1 MDQLEAL
8 KQRWQATEQDFPK
21 VSYQDIYAMLLKKS
35 SSIVKWIVIIS
46 VCEIALWT
54 VLSFFVPENSR
65 EFTDEMGLKSMF
77 LGINIFNYIVTAAF
91 IYLFYQNYKK
101 IQTTG
106 TVKELMG
113 NILRTRKTVHYFVY
127 YNIGMATLLLIG
139 SNIYYYYNQDKLAE
153 LLRQDDTFGGLPAET
168 FINVN
173 IAAGIILIGFLALFY
188 YVIYGLL
195 LRRLK
200 RNYKELK
207 KMELQ

>member
-8 KQRWQATEQDFPK
+8 KKQWQATEQEFPK
-21 VSYQDIYAMLLKKS
+21 LSYQDIYAMILKKS

-54 VLSFFVPENSR
+54 ILSFFVPESSR
-65 EFTDEMGLKSMF
+65 EFNNDMGLKSVF
-77 LGINIFNYIVTAAF
+77 TGINIFTYAVTAVF

-101 IQTTG
+101 IQATSTI
-106 TVKELMG
+106 KELMG

-139 SNIYYYYNQDKLAE
+139 INVYYYYNQDKLTA
-153 LLRQDDTFGGLPAET
+153 LLREDDSFGGLPAET

-173 IAAGIILIGFLALFY
+173 IIAGILLIGFLALFY

-200 RNYKELK
+200 RNYKELEK
-207 KMELQ
+207 IEV

>member
-8 KQRWQATEQDFPK
+8 KEQWQTTEQEFPK
-21 VSYQDIYAMLLKKS
+21 LSYQDIYAMLLKKS

-54 VLSFFVPENSR
+54 ILSFFVPESSR
-65 EFTDEMGLKSMF
+65 EFNNDMGLKSAF
-77 LGINIFNYIVTAAF
+77 LGINVFTYAVTAVF
-91 IYLFYQNYKK
+91 IYLFYQNYQK
-101 IQTTG
+101 IQATSSI
-106 TVKELMG
+106 KELMG

-127 YNIGMATLLLIG
+127 FNIGMAALLLIG
-139 SNIYYYYNQDKLAE
+139 TNLYYYYNQDKLAS

-173 IAAGIILIGFLALFY
+173 IAAGILLIGFLILFY

-200 RNYKELK
+200 RNYKELE
-207 KMELQ
+207 KMEL

>member
-8 KQRWQATEQDFPK
+8 KEQWQTTEQEFPK
-21 VSYQDIYAMLLKKS
+21 LSYQDIYAMLLKKS

-54 VLSFFVPENSR
+54 ILSFFVPESSR
-65 EFTDEMGLKSMF
+65 EFNNDMGLKSAF
-77 LGINIFNYIVTAAF
+77 LGINVFTYAVTAIF
-91 IYLFYQNYKK
+91 IYLFYQNYQK
-101 IQTTG
+101 IQATSSI
-106 TVKELMG
+106 KELMG

-127 YNIGMATLLLIG
+127 FNIGMAALLLIG
-139 SNIYYYYNQDKLAE
+139 TNLYYYYNQDKLAS

-173 IAAGIILIGFLALFY
+173 IAAGILLIGFLILFY

-200 RNYKELK
+200 RNYKELE
-207 KMELQ
+207 KMEL

>member
-8 KQRWQATEQDFPK
+8 KKKWQATEQEFPK
-21 VSYQDIYAMLLKKS
+21 LSYQDIYAMILKKS

-46 VCEIALWT
+46 ICEIALWT
-54 VLSFFVPENSR
+54 ILSFFVPESSR
-65 EFTDEMGLKSMF
+65 EFNNEMGLKSVF
-77 LGINIFNYIVTAAF
+77 LGINIFTYAITAAF
-91 IYLFYQNYKK
+91 IYLFYRNYQK
-101 IQTTG
+101 IQATS

-113 NILRTRKTVHYFVY
+113 NIIRTRKTVHYFVY

-139 SNIYYYYNQDKLAE
+139 INVYYYYNQDKLTS

-173 IAAGIILIGFLALFY
+173 IIAGILLIGFLALFY

-200 RNYKELK
+200 RNYKELQ
-207 KMELQ
+207 KMEL

>member
-8 KQRWQATEQDFPK
+8 KKQWQATEQQFPK
-21 VSYQDIYAMLLKKS
+21 LSYQDIYAMILKKS

-54 VLSFFVPENSR
+54 ILSFFVPESSR
-65 EFTDEMGLKSMF
+65 EFNNDMGLKAVF
-77 LGINIFNYIVTAAF
+77 LGINIFTYAVTAVF

-101 IQTTG
+101 IQTTA

-127 YNIGMATLLLIG
+127 YNIGMAALLLIG
-139 SNIYYYYNQDKLAE
+139 TNLYYYYNQDKLAD

-173 IAAGIILIGFLALFY
+173 IVAGILLIGFLVLFY

-200 RNYKELK
+200 RNYKELE
-207 KMELQ
+207 KMEV